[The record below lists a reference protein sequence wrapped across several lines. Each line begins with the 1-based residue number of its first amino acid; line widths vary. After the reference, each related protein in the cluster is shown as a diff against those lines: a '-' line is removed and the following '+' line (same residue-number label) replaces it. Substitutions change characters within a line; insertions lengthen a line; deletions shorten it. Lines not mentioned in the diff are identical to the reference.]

1 MKNIV
6 SLQEIKNI
14 VHDDIEYQ
22 SILSHIKDK
31 ISKDINNSTVK
42 LEWKDYFAKTVID
55 MGTGYFIFTLLRPY
69 NDFKEMEIEA
79 SDILKDYTDVGSFDS
94 YSDRV
99 IKKYR
104 EYMSSKG
111 EVDMKPLMESIFE
124 AYNDI
129 TRFSSDVALLQKG
142 PTISIKDLLDIGER
156 HPEFYDTLRFTHE
169 GNTSDKD
176 NIQDKIKIQDENA
189 KKSLDIIINDEENQL
204 KDLILS
210 GGGVNKNQLAEVIN
224 VIGYKPDILGRV
236 VPKPIDSSFLRGLNS
251 VYDYYI
257 DAQGARKALITSKMQ
272 VKQSGYLNRK
282 ISIMTEDVRIQK
294 NHVCKT
300 KNFLKVTIEDEKMF
314 KMFIDRYYRLN
325 GEDILLTKYDRH
337 LIGSTLYFRS
347 PVFCACHG
355 DNVCEKC
362 YGKLSE
368 VNRDYNIG
376 TIANLIFTEPITQG
390 LLSTKHLLK
399 VKVDFKFSKEFLT
412 HLTLDGETIIS
423 FDRDRKFIIE
433 KEDFHIR
440 EDNNF
445 NKYRTKVFYTEDK
458 KTGELMKI
466 ESPTY
471 LILPDNAIKDI
482 EDFYNMEK
490 DYYEFSLSKLKD
502 VDYLFKVSIKNTG
515 VADPL
520 LSIKDGLDKNY
531 MIRDKHNYDV
541 NSFLQELFSLVVK
554 SGVYVMAVHLEV
566 IIRCMM
572 EVYGDRVLELSSR
585 ELEPVIDYT
594 IRNINDA
601 IYFSPSP
608 VKSLMYQDTVRQL
621 TTDSFN
627 GNFEKTGT
635 SEFDRLFL
643 EFDE

>member
-22 SILSHIKDK
+22 SILSHIKDE

-42 LEWKDYFAKTVID
+42 LEWKDCFTKTVID

-169 GNTSDKD
+169 DNTSDKD

-294 NHVCKT
+294 NYVCKT

-325 GEDILLTKYDRH
+325 GEDILLTKYDKH

-531 MIRDKHNYDV
+531 MIRDKHGYDV

-572 EVYGDRVLELSSR
+572 EVYGDRVLELSTR

>member
-22 SILSHIKDK
+22 SILSHIKDE

-42 LEWKDYFAKTVID
+42 LEWRDYFAKTVID
-55 MGTGYFIFTLLRPY
+55 MGTSYFIFTLLRPY

-94 YSDRV
+94 YSDKV

-156 HPEFYDTLRFTHE
+156 HPEFYDTLRFTHKN
-169 GNTSDKD
+169 NTSDKD

-189 KKSLDIIINDEENQL
+189 KKSLDIIVNDEENQL

-236 VPKPIDSSFLRGLNS
+236 VPKPIDSSFLRGLDS

-300 KNFLKVTIEDEKMF
+300 KNFLKVTSEDEKMF

-325 GEDILLTKYDRH
+325 GQDILLTKYDKH

-471 LILPDNAIKDI
+471 LILPDNTIKDI
-482 EDFYNMEK
+482 EDFYNIEK
-490 DYYEFSLSKLKD
+490 
-502 VDYLFKVSIKNTG
+502 
-515 VADPL
+515 L
-520 LSIKDGLDKNY
+520 L
-531 MIRDKHNYDV
+531 
-541 NSFLQELFSLVVK
+541 
-554 SGVYVMAVHLEV
+554 
-566 IIRCMM
+566 
-572 EVYGDRVLELSSR
+572 
-585 ELEPVIDYT
+585 
-594 IRNINDA
+594 
-601 IYFSPSP
+601 
-608 VKSLMYQDTVRQL
+608 
-621 TTDSFN
+621 
-627 GNFEKTGT
+627 
-635 SEFDRLFL
+635 
-643 EFDE
+643 